1 MVRETEVVEDM
12 MEMVEEEEAG
22 EVTEVEDEAEVV
34 EDTEE
39 EVMVEEDTEDAEVEE
54 EETTLSEDEVEEVWE
69 TEETIIVTEEV
80 IEVITVVNVVI
91 IEVIIVEIVQTELII
106 VEIVQTEVLITT
118 ERRRIM
124 ITGGRSTTRMETG
137 SLSPRTRCQAHPP
150 RLQSSTTPAH
160 HLHLNPS
167 LRDKIR
173 GQGSQRR
180 TTAHHHQPPSL
191 TQPLLTTL
199 KIVKTPT
206 TLQIATIRRWS
217 WRRK

>member
-34 EDTEE
+34 EDTEG
-39 EVMVEEDTEDAEVEE
+39 EVTVEEDTEDAEVEE
-54 EETTLSEDEVEEVWE
+54 EETTLSEDEVEEVLE
-69 TEETIIVTEEV
+69 TEETIIVTGEV
-80 IEVITVVNVVI
+80 IEVITVVNVVN
-91 IEVIIVEIVQTELII
+91 IEVII

-124 ITGGRSTTRMETG
+124 ITGGRSIRRMETG
-137 SLSPRTRCQAHPP
+137 SLSPRTQCPAHPP

-167 LRDKIR
+167 LRDKSR
-173 GQGSQRR
+173 GQGSPRKT
-180 TTAHHHQPPSL
+180 TTAHHQPPSL

-199 KIVKTPT
+199 KIVKTPI